1 MTVDFMNASVFFF
14 FFFFFFLAW
23 ELLRTLFG
31 IPCGHKVKF

>member
-1 MTVDFMNASVFFF
+1 MTVDFLNASVFFF
-14 FFFFFFLAW
+14 FLFFFLAW